1 MNLHE
6 VILVK
11 YIRNLEAKNLNMMEV
26 WEGKKLPRESQ
37 LQEVLTVT
45 KNIYFPS
52 RKKQKRDIYY

>member
-11 YIRNLEAKNLNMMEV
+11 YIKNREAKNLNMMEV

-52 RKKQKRDIYY
+52 RKKQKRDR

>member
-11 YIRNLEAKNLNMMEV
+11 YIKNREAKNLNMMEV

-52 RKKQKRDIYY
+52 RKKQKMDR